1 MRKQLEL
8 IPQHGGARKGAGRKR
23 KDKKLKSETTKV
35 IRVPLEVAKLQN
47 EVGFEN
53 LLLLIQTWKNEADNA
68 SPTSPRWQKLRELL
82 SDIDELGFL

>member
-1 MRKQLEL
+1 MKDTNW
-8 IPQHGGARKGAGRKR
+8 GGRRNGAGRPR
-23 KDKKLKSETTKV
+23 TGRQLRQYTTKV

-68 SPTSPRWQKLRELL
+68 SPTSPRWQKLKELL
-82 SDIDELGFL
+82 SEIEELGFL